1 VFEFPNTRRAVLD
14 IMEAAGLNCGT
25 RRNLERLPFH
35 HVVMMPGSEQPY
47 APFAT
52 HRFQVRTYADGPDA
66 ADDAAL
72 GVKAVLT
79 GGPYVTAHGQ
89 IDTIRR
95 TATPVEIDTDTD
107 THAQFNAVYE
117 ADVRAI

>member
-1 VFEFPNTRRAVLD
+1 LFEFPNTRRAVLE
-14 IMEAAGLNCGT
+14 ILEKAGVNAGT
-25 RRNLERLPFH
+25 RKNLTHLPFH
-35 HVVMMPGSEQPY
+35 HLVMMPGSEQPH

-52 HRFQVRTYADGPDA
+52 HRFQIRTFADSPDA

-72 GVKAVLT
+72 SLKDVIA
-79 GGPYVTAHGQ
+79 GGPYNTSHGQ
-89 IDTIRR
+89 IDEIRR

-117 ADVRAI
+117 AAVRAI